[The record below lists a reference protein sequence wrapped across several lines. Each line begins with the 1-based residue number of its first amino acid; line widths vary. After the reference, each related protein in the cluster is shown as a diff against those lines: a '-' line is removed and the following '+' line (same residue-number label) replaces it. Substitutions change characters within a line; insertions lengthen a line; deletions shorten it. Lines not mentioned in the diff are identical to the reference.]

1 MNAPIRTIA
10 VVGDGIGAWT
20 AAAALAVR
28 LPGVR
33 VALVPHTARHRAMVD
48 TVGAT
53 TPAALP
59 FHVDIG
65 WDWRDAL
72 ARTGG
77 AIRLGTQVTG
87 RDDYV
92 HAYGAV
98 GQAAGARPFPAVWA
112 AHGIRPFHHY
122 AAGAR
127 LGLAA
132 KAPSRDPALADA
144 IFGLVLDPDR
154 YARAVEGY
162 AQHRGV
168 MVPAAPLAEV
178 ARGDAG
184 VAALH
189 LADGTHLI
197 ADLYVDAT
205 GRERRLATPD
215 DAAAWED
222 WSRWFPYT
230 ALTTATAPAEMLLP
244 SLDRMTIADRAIT
257 VASHLPDRTI
267 HLRLA
272 RAGATDAETLA
283 PGRRQC
289 GWSGNVVAVGEAHV
303 VLPPMQGLPFHW
315 LHTGIDRIVALLPG
329 RDCAAVEV
337 DHYNR
342 TANDEA
348 DRLRD
353 LLLAHLPLADDAPET
368 LRDTVVE
375 FARRLRWR
383 QRDGEGF
390 ARDDWAQIL
399 FGRGIR
405 PAHLPDGGDAEQ
417 GRRLLDDIDHR
428 LAAAVAAAPDHRTF
442 LEGLTR

>member
-1 MNAPIRTIA
+1 MSAPIRTIA
-10 VVGDGIGAWT
+10 VVGDGIAAWT

-33 VALVPHTARHRAMVD
+33 VAMVPHAARHRAMVD
-48 TVGAT
+48 TIGAT

-59 FHVDIG
+59 FHADVG

-72 ARTGG
+72 ARAGG
-77 AIRLGTQVTG
+77 AIRLGTQVSG

-98 GQAAGARPFPAVWA
+98 GHAAGGRPFPMVWA
-112 AHGIRPFHHY
+112 AQGTQPFHHY

-127 LGLAA
+127 LGLAG
-132 KAPSRDPALADA
+132 KAPSRDPALAEA

-162 AQHRGV
+162 ARHRGV
-168 MVPAAPLAEV
+168 MVPAAPLANV
-178 ARGDAG
+178 AHGDRG
-184 VAALH
+184 VTALH
-189 LADGTHLI
+189 LADGTHLT
-197 ADLYVDAT
+197 ADLYVDST
-205 GRERRLATPD
+205 GRERLLAPPGEE
-215 DAAAWED
+215 AAWDD
-222 WSRWFPYT
+222 WSRWFPYS
-230 ALTTATAPAEMLLP
+230 ALTTATAPADPALP
-244 SLDRMTIADRAIT
+244 SLDRMTIADDAIT
-257 VASHLPDRTI
+257 VTTHLPDRTI
-267 HLRLA
+267 HLGLA
-272 RAGATDAETLA
+272 RAGAADADTLA
-283 PGRRQC
+283 PGRRQR
-289 GWSGNVVAVGEAHV
+289 GWTGNVVAVGEAHV
-303 VLPPMQGLPFHW
+303 VLPPVQGLAFHW

-329 RDCAAVEV
+329 RDVAAVEV
-337 DHYNR
+337 DHYNC
-342 TANDEA
+342 TANEEA

-353 LLLAHLPLADDAPET
+353 LLLAQLPLADDAPDT
-368 LRDTVVE
+368 LHDTVAD

-405 PAHLPDGGDAEQ
+405 PAHLPQGGDAEQ
-417 GRRLLDDIDHR
+417 ERHLLDAIDRRLT
-428 LAAAVAAAPDHRTF
+428 AAVAAAPDHRMF